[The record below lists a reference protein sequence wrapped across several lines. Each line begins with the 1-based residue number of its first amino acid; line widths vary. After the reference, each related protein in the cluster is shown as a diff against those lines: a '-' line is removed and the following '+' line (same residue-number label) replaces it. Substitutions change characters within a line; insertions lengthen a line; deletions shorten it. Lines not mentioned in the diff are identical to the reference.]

1 MNCKH
6 PDSRE
11 TQQLLKLWKAVFG
24 EYDGFWELFLDTGY
38 QSDHCCCM
46 VENGQVTAGLYWFD
60 CSCGN
65 DKIAYV
71 YAVVTDPAHRG
82 KGLCRK
88 LMADVHALLLDRGYA
103 SVMLVPADEGL
114 REMYRKMGYED
125 CISVSTISCAAGEI
139 SAEIRNTDVEEYAA
153 LRREFLPEGSVLQEG
168 IQLPFLAAQAQLFA
182 GRDFLL
188 AAWLEEETLYGMELL
203 GNSDA
208 APGILRALGCKTG
221 KFQSPGQ
228 DRPYAMLHKLKE
240 DAAIPRYF
248 GLAFE

>member
-125 CISVSTISCAAGEI
+125 CTSVSTISCAAREI

-208 APGILRALGCKTG
+208 APGIIRALGCQTG
-221 KFQSPGQ
+221 NFQIPGQ

>member
-125 CISVSTISCAAGEI
+125 CTSVSTISCAAGEI

-168 IQLPFLAAQAQLFA
+168 IQLPFLAAQAQFFA

-221 KFQSPGQ
+221 KFQIPGQ